1 MALGLPVQLKAADGS
16 SQATVLPLPAANVT
30 ASAHVPAA
38 NTQAT
43 ISHAAGGAGVKR
55 VCTSLS
61 CVLAANTTAP
71 SAAAVSV
78 ALRDGASGA
87 GTVLWSHTM
96 VLSAVAGAMN
106 GIALADLW
114 IPGTANTA
122 MTLEFSGAAGAN
134 TFESVSLVTAV
145 VTG

>member
-1 MALGLPVQLKAADGS
+1 MSLGLPIRLTAADNS
-16 SQATVLPLPAANVT
+16 TQATVLPLPAANVT

-43 ISHAAGGAGVKR
+43 ISHAAGGAGVRR

-71 SAAAVSV
+71 AAAAVTIS
-78 ALRDGASGA
+78 LIDGASGG
-87 GTVLWSHTM
+87 GTILWAQKI

-134 TFESVSLVTAV
+134 TFESVSLVTTV